1 MAWPT
6 HFPISRK
13 TIYILEAAILCIL
26 AGSLIFGLTDHVTP
40 SPLRPTLGALLP
52 SKALDEPIAKQAEG
66 KIATHTT
73 STSTTTLAPTAT
85 GLKKGNAT
93 LLRLAPTYI
102 EAILA
107 PEKSTIDILSCP
119 VPKDSRYQYL
129 REIKPTGSTPQA
141 LKTWMYFF
149 ALDLTE
155 CAHILPRLLG
165 SILQAIKFLGPE
177 NCALSIVEGHST
189 DGTYEILV
197 SLCKALEEA
206 GITYH
211 FTTSD
216 INPKVGPWI
225 VGLAALRNL
234 ALQPLFDNT
243 DANGPATSDTTI
255 VFINDVSLCA
265 EDILELI
272 HQRQKQKADM
282 VCAMDWVYLGPNPTF
297 YDSWIARGM
306 NGDTFF
312 EIPPDGSWDR
322 AWNLFWNNDKARI
335 ALKNHHPFQV
345 YSCWNGALAFT
356 AKPFLESGVRF
367 RAGHPGEC
375 PQGEPKSLCRD
386 FWQNGYGK
394 IAVAPSVNL
403 EYSDE
408 GAKNIKLEKG
418 YVSDWVDKEEDEE
431 AMIEWQEKPPEKVK
445 CMPTYQNQTWP
456 AWDEPKG
463 AKGVKREESVHPM
476 ASFEEPRHYRSKG
489 VWR

>member
-1 MAWPT
+1 MGWPT
-6 HFPISRK
+6 RFPISRK
-13 TIYILEAAILCIL
+13 IIHILQAAFLCIL

-73 STSTTTLAPTAT
+73 STSTTTLAPAAT
-85 GLKKGNAT
+85 GLRKGNAT

-119 VPKDSRYQYL
+119 VLKDSRYQYL
-129 REIKPTGSTPQA
+129 REIKLTGSSPQA
-141 LKTWMYFF
+141 LKKWIYFF
-149 ALDLTE
+149 ALDLTQ
-155 CAHILPRLLG
+155 CAHVLPRLLG
-165 SILQAIKFLGPE
+165 SVLQAIKFLGPE
-177 NCALSIVEGHST
+177 NCALSIVEGLST
-189 DGTYEILV
+189 DGTYEILL
-197 SLCKALEEA
+197 SLRKALEEA

-216 INPKVGPWI
+216 INPKVGHRI

-243 DANGPATSDTTI
+243 DANGHATSGTTI

-297 YDSWIARGM
+297 YDVWIARGM
-306 NGDTFF
+306 TGDTFF
-312 EIPPDGSWDR
+312 EIPPSGSWDR
-322 AWNLFWNNDKARI
+322 SWDLLWNDDKART
-335 ALKNHHPFQV
+335 ALKNHRPFQV
-345 YSCWNGALAFT
+345 YSCWNGALTFT

-367 RAGHPGEC
+367 RREHPGEC
-375 PQGEPKSLCRD
+375 SQGEPTSLCKD
-386 FWQNGYGK
+386 FWLNGYGK
-394 IAVAPSVNL
+394 IAVVPSVNL
-403 EYSDE
+403 EYGDE
-408 GAKNIKLEKG
+408 GAKKIKRDLG

-445 CMPTYQNQTWP
+445 CMPTYRNQTWP

-476 ASFEEPRHYRSKG
+476 ASFEEPRH
-489 VWR
+489 